1 MIEHIGIEARLAWA
15 LLTGEGNNCL
25 EEGGSPYA
33 YEALEL
39 LEARE
44 LFNLMGRIRE
54 TLAARGI
61 EADEDHSGEPTVV
74 HIGKEY
80 DIRIGGI
87 ELPLQPLL
95 KTIFIF
101 FLRHPEGICLKDRAN
116 YADEISSIYAVISPE
131 TSETVREQRMVRLLS
146 PLDNSFS
153 EKLTNLNKRLEEI
166 LGKEQSPI
174 YKVQGANGHPRRIP
188 LSTIY
193 VEWE

>member
-61 EADEDHSGEPTVV
+61 EADKNHFHLLPASSGR
-74 HIGKEY
+74 Y
-80 DIRIGGI
+80 
-87 ELPLQPLL
+87 L
-95 KTIFIF
+95 
-101 FLRHPEGICLKDRAN
+101 PEG
-116 YADEISSIYAVISPE
+116 
-131 TSETVREQRMVRLLS
+131 
-146 PLDNSFS
+146 
-153 EKLTNLNKRLEEI
+153 
-166 LGKEQSPI
+166 
-174 YKVQGANGHPRRIP
+174 QGQLCR
-188 LSTIY
+188 
-193 VEWE
+193 

>member
-193 VEWE
+193 VESE

>member
-1 MIEHIGIEARLAWA
+1 MERIGIEARLAWA

-61 EADEDHSGEPTVV
+61 EADEDLSGEPTVV

-166 LGKEQSPI
+166 LGKEQSPL
-174 YKVQGANGHPRRIP
+174 YKVQGSNGHPRKIP

>member
-1 MIEHIGIEARLAWA
+1 MLTKRWSCWKPGSCSTLWA
-15 LLTGEGNNCL
+15 E
-25 EEGGSPYA
+25 SVRPWQP
-33 YEALEL
+33 EAL
-39 LEARE
+39 RP
-44 LFNLMGRIRE
+44 M
-54 TLAARGI
+54 
-61 EADEDHSGEPTVV
+61 
-74 HIGKEY
+74 
-80 DIRIGGI
+80 
-87 ELPLQPLL
+87 

-101 FLRHPEGICLKDRAN
+101 FLRHQEGICLKDRAN

-174 YKVQGANGHPRRIP
+174 YKIQGSNGHPRKIP

>member
-61 EADEDHSGEPTVV
+61 EADEDLSGETTVV
-74 HIGKEY
+74 HIGKKY
-80 DIRIGGI
+80 NIRIGGI

-131 TSETVREQRMVRLLS
+131 TSGTVREQRMVRLLS

-174 YKVQGANGHPRRIP
+174 YKVQGSNGHPRRIP

>member
-1 MIEHIGIEARLAWA
+1 MIEHIGIEARLVWA
-15 LLTGEGNNCL
+15 LLTGEGKNCL

-61 EADEDHSGEPTVV
+61 DADEDHSGEPTVV
-74 HIGKEY
+74 HIGKKY
-80 DIRIGGI
+80 DISIGGI
-87 ELPLQPLL
+87 ALPLQPLL

-174 YKVQGANGHPRRIP
+174 YKVQGSNGRPRRIP

>member
-61 EADEDHSGEPTVV
+61 EADEDRSGEPTVV
-74 HIGKEY
+74 HIGKKY
-80 DIRIGGI
+80 DILIGGI

-174 YKVQGANGHPRRIP
+174 YKVQGSNGHPRRIP

>member
-15 LLTGEGNNCL
+15 LLTGEGNYCL

-74 HIGKEY
+74 HIGKKY

-116 YADEISSIYAVISPE
+116 YTDEISSIYAVISPE

-166 LGKEQSPI
+166 LGKEQSPL
-174 YKVQGANGHPRRIP
+174 YKVQGSNGHPRRIP

>member
-1 MIEHIGIEARLAWA
+1 MIEYIGIEARLVWA
-15 LLTGEGNNCL
+15 LLTGEGKNCL

-33 YEALEL
+33 YEALEM

-61 EADEDHSGEPTVV
+61 KADEDRSGEPTVV
-74 HIGKEY
+74 HIGKKY
-80 DIRIGGI
+80 DILIGGI

-116 YADEISSIYAVISPE
+116 YADEISAIYTVISPE
-131 TSETVREQRMVRLLS
+131 TSTPAELISSVRVSM
-146 PLDNSFS
+146 
-153 EKLTNLNKRLEEI
+153 
-166 LGKEQSPI
+166 
-174 YKVQGANGHPRRIP
+174 
-188 LSTIY
+188 
-193 VEWE
+193 

>member
-1 MIEHIGIEARLAWA
+1 MTEYIGIEARLAWA
-15 LLTGEGNNCL
+15 LLIGEGNNCL

-74 HIGKEY
+74 HIGKKY

-101 FLRHPEGICLKDRAN
+101 LDRAN

-174 YKVQGANGHPRRIP
+174 YKVQGSNGHPRRIP

>member
-61 EADEDHSGEPTVV
+61 EADEDHPGEPTVV
-74 HIGKEY
+74 HIGKKY
-80 DIRIGGI
+80 DILIGGI

-95 KTIFIF
+95 KTLFIF

-131 TSETVREQRMVRLLS
+131 TSETVRIQRMERLLS

-166 LGKEQSPI
+166 LGKEQSPR
-174 YKVQGANGHPRRIP
+174 YKVQGSNGHPRKIP
-188 LSTIY
+188 LSTMY

>member
-1 MIEHIGIEARLAWA
+1 MERIGIEARLAWA

-25 EEGGSPYA
+25 QEGGSPYA

-39 LEARE
+39 MEARE

-61 EADEDHSGEPTVV
+61 DADEDHSGEPTVV

-166 LGKEQSPI
+166 LGKEQSTL
-174 YKVQGANGHPRRIP
+174 YRVQGSNGHPRRIP
-188 LSTIY
+188 LGTIY

>member
-74 HIGKEY
+74 HIGKKY
-80 DIRIGGI
+80 DIHIGGI

-174 YKVQGANGHPRRIP
+174 YKVQGSNGHPRRIP

>member
-74 HIGKEY
+74 HIGKKY

-166 LGKEQSPI
+166 LGKEQSPL

-188 LSTIY
+188 LGTIY

>member
-15 LLTGEGNNCL
+15 LLTGEGNNCM

-54 TLAARGI
+54 TLA
-61 EADEDHSGEPTVV
+61 V
-74 HIGKEY
+74 
-80 DIRIGGI
+80 
-87 ELPLQPLL
+87 PLQPLL

-174 YKVQGANGHPRRIP
+174 YKVQGSNGHPRRIP

>member
-1 MIEHIGIEARLAWA
+1 MMERIGIEARLVWA

-74 HIGKEY
+74 HIGKKY

-116 YADEISSIYAVISPE
+116 YADEISSIA
-131 TSETVREQRMVRLLS
+131 
-146 PLDNSFS
+146 
-153 EKLTNLNKRLEEI
+153 
-166 LGKEQSPI
+166 
-174 YKVQGANGHPRRIP
+174 KV
-188 LSTIY
+188 
-193 VEWE
+193 

>member
-1 MIEHIGIEARLAWA
+1 MERIGIEARLVWA
-15 LLTGEGNNCL
+15 LLTGEGKNCL

-74 HIGKEY
+74 HIGKKY

-131 TSETVREQRMVRLLS
+131 TSETVGATHGSPALPFGQFLQRKAHQLEQEAGGDS
-146 PLDNSFS
+146 G
-153 EKLTNLNKRLEEI
+153 KRAIHTL
-166 LGKEQSPI
+166 
-174 YKVQGANGHPRRIP
+174 
-188 LSTIY
+188 
-193 VEWE
+193 

>member
-1 MIEHIGIEARLAWA
+1 MIEHIGIEARLIWA

-33 YEALEL
+33 YEALEF

-54 TLAARGI
+54 TLAVRGI

-74 HIGKEY
+74 HIGKKN

-174 YKVQGANGHPRRIP
+174 YKVQGSNGHPRRIP